1 MKNFYILGTMTLI
14 ALVSGCNK
22 TEVEPVVLATPEPQ
36 IDTVSATSASIVWEA
51 VENAASYA
59 YSLNEGEELT
69 TTEPKVTFEG
79 LAAET
84 EYNFK
89 VKAVSGDSGLYADS
103 EWATITFTT
112 SEEIFV
118 PVKYTVYPMDPMVVM
133 NEANL
138 ANSYIRNISPSG
150 NYAVGYDDQ
159 FGDPT
164 SFIWDRSTGEYI
176 ILDAGGNEGCIAMD
190 VNDEG
195 VIVGAV
201 VNSSVQTPAYLDFKN
216 GGSWTELPTHGLENA
231 AYPGLAAAITNNGL
245 IGGMVVTELEDGTS
259 RCVPCVWNDYQLDQS
274 MFTLPE
280 NGDAVM
286 YGSYIYSMSEDGRI
300 MSGWQDWG
308 NGSRSPAIWIDGQ
321 LIRIY
326 GETET
331 IGDEGYIYEGIAW
344 GISSDGSKVT
354 GYFAPDGMNITG
366 FIYDIETGEKTE
378 VPSYGGVA
386 IDGNG
391 KVYMTGTMGMGGM
404 VWENGETYMVS
415 DIFNGLEGTFATTI
429 DSTLGTD
436 GMIETVYSV
445 SDDGTV
451 YGGSYN
457 YSAFGSTLQY
467 PTIVVLE

>member
-1 MKNFYILGTMTLI
+1 MKNFYILGTMLLI
-14 ALVSGCNK
+14 ALISGCK
-22 TEVEPVVLATPEPQ
+22 KDVIVKLATPAPM
-36 IDTVSATSASIVWEA
+36 INTVASNTATIVWEA

-59 YSLNEGEELT
+59 YTVNDGEET
-69 TTEPKVTFEG
+69 NVTGTEAVLEG
-79 LAAET
+79 LEAET
-84 EYNFK
+84 EYTVK
-89 VKAVSGDSGLYADS
+89 VKAVAGDAGPYADS
-103 EWATITFTT
+103 DWGTVTVTTQKETFAPTA
-112 SEEIFV
+112 
-118 PVKYTVYPMDPMVVM
+118 YTVYPMDPIATM

-138 ANSYIRNISPSG
+138 SNSYIRNISPSG
-150 NYAVGYDDQ
+150 NYAVGFDDQ
-159 FGDPT
+159 FGNPT
-164 SFIWDRSTGEYI
+164 SFVWERATGEFT
-176 ILDAGGNEGCIAMD
+176 ILESGDYAGCIAYD
-190 VNDEG
+190 VNDNG
-195 VIVGAV
+195 IIVGSV
-201 VNSSVQTPAYLDFKN
+201 SDGSVQTPAYMDFKN

-321 LIRIY
+321 LTRIY

-354 GYFAPDGMNITG
+354 GYFAPDGMDITG

-391 KVYMTGTMGMGGM
+391 KAYMTGTMGMGGM

-457 YSAFGSTLQY
+457 YSAFGSAMQF
-467 PTIVVLE
+467 PVIIVLE